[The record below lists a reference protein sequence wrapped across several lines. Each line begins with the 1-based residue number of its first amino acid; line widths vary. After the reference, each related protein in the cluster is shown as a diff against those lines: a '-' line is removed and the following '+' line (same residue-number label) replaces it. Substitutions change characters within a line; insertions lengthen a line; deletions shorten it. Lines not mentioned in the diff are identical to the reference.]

1 MNIRTK
7 LNLIALVVIGE
18 LANITYIRSTPLFKM
33 ADRKKP
39 SPKVKLISQLKLRL
53 AASSQPK

>member
-7 LNLIALVVIGE
+7 LNLNALVVIGE

-33 ADRKKP
+33 ADP
-39 SPKVKLISQLKLRL
+39 PKNLPQSKAYISAKTQIGSFF
-53 AASSQPK
+53 AA